1 MFNFGIGLDA
11 DFESRFR
18 REVDKEIRRKITL
31 SIDRI
36 TESIEIALQNLVRL
50 KLEAAPEVNSLAG
63 GKLRYQFGL
72 VDGAA
77 RIQNIIEFWAD
88 SIEVTYVAGAGRFGG
103 ISISMGDYDYS
114 QALSMSEAEFT
125 TEDGTPLEWLRWL
138 LLEGDTRIVN
148 NYSFQ
153 SGRRGRAGGGIMIQR
168 TNASW
173 GVPAEFA
180 GTANDNFATRAL
192 DGLNDDIDIIVR
204 REIVKVVK

>member
-1 MFNFGIGLDA
+1 MFNFCIGLDA

-88 SIEVTYVAGAGRFGG
+88 SIEVTYVVGAGRFGG

-168 TNASW
+168 QNASW

>member
-77 RIQNIIEFWAD
+77 RIQNII
-88 SIEVTYVAGAGRFGG
+88 
-103 ISISMGDYDYS
+103 
-114 QALSMSEAEFT
+114 
-125 TEDGTPLEWLRWL
+125 
-138 LLEGDTRIVN
+138 
-148 NYSFQ
+148 
-153 SGRRGRAGGGIMIQR
+153 
-168 TNASW
+168 
-173 GVPAEFA
+173 
-180 GTANDNFATRAL
+180 
-192 DGLNDDIDIIVR
+192 
-204 REIVKVVK
+204 